1 MSHSAVTDNTVH
13 TVLLDDR
20 DIFLAEMDKIYRLE
34 RDVDKFNAELE
45 NASKRLQRKSKDQQG
60 DHQAMLLCSAT
71 LAAHAQKDMKW
82 EKALQSEDKAKAMAA
97 LDKELNSLQQ
107 TILTQV
113 TSEDLDWSQAVSTA
127 TPGRLILDIKRSGM
141 YKVRGVKQGFRENKE
156 LADGPDFNYYSNVV
170 KIHAV
175 RLALFRKRSR
185 TRIIAMKDVS
195 TAFLQSNKY
204 PKGKVKYIAFKHPVT
219 HKWIYFRQ
227 SGPIY
232 GADYLT
238 DGQILDYLGMLIG
251 QDTDSIYLSMEAYI
265 VNSCE
270 TLGVEAQNHRTPI
283 SEPIDTDSPTLP
295 AEEVK
300 SFLTGLG
307 MLGWL
312 ATTARCDVSYT
323 YSRIAQHCAKPN
335 KSAMAAVK
343 RAFSYLLHTKE
354 LSLSAKVFE
363 HDRPVSSIFD
373 RSTTTDEHRFMTDSD
388 HAGNH
393 EVQNKRRS
401 QNGLVMTINGA
412 PYFWQSKASSV
423 AFACEAIGEAH
434 ADMSSG
440 AVEIYAAGNATLDI
454 MGIKYVAEE
463 MGFEFPTPF
472 VLEMDNNAARTFCHG
487 SALKTKLKHI
497 DCRQEWV
504 KTLRDRNIMLPAY
517 VPSEENLADLF
528 TKILP
533 PALFERLRDQLMKF
547 FRIPTQSSI

>member
-1 MSHSAVTDNTVH
+1 
-13 TVLLDDR
+13 
-20 DIFLAEMDKIYRLE
+20 
-34 RDVDKFNAELE
+34 
-45 NASKRLQRKSKDQQG
+45 
-60 DHQAMLLCSAT
+60 
-71 LAAHAQKDMKW
+71 
-82 EKALQSEDKAKAMAA
+82 
-97 LDKELNSLQQ
+97 
-107 TILTQV
+107 
-113 TSEDLDWSQAVSTA
+113 
-127 TPGRLILDIKRSGM
+127 
-141 YKVRGVKQGFRENKE
+141 
-156 LADGPDFNYYSNVV
+156 
-170 KIHAV
+170 
-175 RLALFRKRSR
+175 
-185 TRIIAMKDVS
+185 MKDVS

-270 TLGVEAQNHRTPI
+270 ILGVEARNHRTPI

-363 HDRPVSSIFD
+363 LDRPVSSIFD

-388 HAGNH
+388 HAGNQ

-472 VLEMDNNAARTFCHG
+472 VLEMDNNAARIFCHG

-547 FRIPTQSSI
+547 FSIPTQSSI